1 MRIKRSVRTG
11 VRSYLWRSKME
22 INKELNDK
30 YRRKY
35 IRVSRKWQRLKFHV
49 KYCPNC
55 YSPNIGLNESHTY
68 KWRRFWLECDDCYT
82 ASKSRPTIR
91 MAIRSWNRMKPDK
104 KVNNEQD

>member
-1 MRIKRSVRTG
+1 
-11 VRSYLWRSKME
+11 ME

-35 IRVSRKWQRLKFHV
+35 IRVSCKWQRLKFHV

-82 ASKSRPTIR
+82 CGKSRPTIR